1 MKSFT
6 SFIVILSLLCSGFW
20 AQNAWVDE
28 DWGFFA
34 HRRINQLAVFT
45 LPMEMLVL
53 YRPEIEYIKE
63 HAVDPDKRRY
73 ASIYEGIRHYI
84 DLDKWEG
91 QLPIDTLPQM
101 WDQALLQ
108 YAKVY
113 TILPSSDTVWIREPG
128 PIDESK
134 AYTPWGTDSVELK
147 RLQKA
152 FRTLILPQ
160 YYKSTWECSADTL
173 ATFLNWYAPGR
184 RVFWEDH
191 LSEHGVLPYHLQHMQ
206 RRLTKAFESK
216 DVALILRLSAEMGHY
231 IGDAHVP
238 LHTSENYNG
247 QLTNQNGIHAFWESR
262 IPELFANDEYDFYVG
277 EAVYFED
284 KAQYFW
290 DIVEASHQLVDS
302 VLAIE
307 RALREEIAKD
317 QQMCFDERLGRTV
330 LTQCEEFARAYQ
342 DRMNG
347 MVENRMRAS
356 ILAIGSSWYTAWV
369 DAGQPDLT
377 NLSSDLSSDFIDSL
391 PQSKGSWIKRTHQD

>member
-1 MKSFT
+1 MKSFV
-6 SFIVILSLLCSGFW
+6 SFLVILSLLCSGFW
-20 AQNAWVDE
+20 AQNVFNAE

-84 DLDKWEG
+84 DIDKWEG

-101 WDQALLQ
+101 WEQALLQ

-113 TILPSSDTVWIREPG
+113 TITPSGDTLWIKEPG
-128 PIDESK
+128 PIDRSK
-134 AYTPWGTDSVELK
+134 TYIPWGTDSVELQ
-147 RLQKA
+147 RLEKA

-160 YYKSTWECSADTL
+160 YYNATWKCSSDSL

-184 RVFWEDH
+184 TVFWEDH
-191 LSEHGVLPYHLQHMQ
+191 FSEHGVLPYHLQHMQ
-206 RRLTKAFESK
+206 YRLTKAFERK
-216 DVALILRLSAEMGHY
+216 DLALILRLSAEMGHY

-277 EAVYFED
+277 GAEYFEN
-284 KAQYFW
+284 KAEYFW

-307 RALREEIAKD
+307 QALREEISKD

-342 DRMNG
+342 ERMHG

-356 ILAIGSSWYTAWV
+356 ILSIGSSWYTAWV
-369 DAGQPDLT
+369 DAGQPNLT
-377 NLSSDLSSDFIDSL
+377 NLSPDLSSDLIDSL
-391 PQSKGSWIKRTHQD
+391 PRSKGRWIKRKHQD

>member
-1 MKSFT
+1 
-6 SFIVILSLLCSGFW
+6 
-20 AQNAWVDE
+20 
-28 DWGFFA
+28 
-34 HRRINQLAVFT
+34 
-45 LPMEMLVL
+45 
-53 YRPEIEYIKE
+53 
-63 HAVDPDKRRY
+63 
-73 ASIYEGIRHYI
+73 
-84 DLDKWEG
+84 
-91 QLPIDTLPQM
+91 
-101 WDQALLQ
+101 
-108 YAKVY
+108 
-113 TILPSSDTVWIREPG
+113 
-128 PIDESK
+128 
-134 AYTPWGTDSVELK
+134 
-147 RLQKA
+147 
-152 FRTLILPQ
+152 
-160 YYKSTWECSADTL
+160 
-173 ATFLNWYAPGR
+173 
-184 RVFWEDH
+184 
-191 LSEHGVLPYHLQHMQ
+191 MQ

-290 DIVEASHQLVDS
+290 DIVEHSHQLVDS

-307 RALREEIAKD
+307 RALREEVSKD

-330 LTQCEEFARAYQ
+330 LTQCEDFARAYQ